1 MWHPYLK
8 LTTTAD
14 RHRHLPHPH
23 PPLPPRIHTQF
34 TAMNP
39 LSYTADNMAGAILLY
54 IRDIRDAA
62 VEDYFLAHKD
72 ISFTGID
79 LDILARVAAIS
90 IRKDAHVAEDA
101 ANMIEA
107 NNMCGPAAAGRQ
119 VSDTITLTPGSER
132 SKVYQTKESMW
143 LGQDTALCGGSRRG
157 GFREPPCRNHPKVD
171 VSFEDDVGQV
181 RHIKL
186 PAKSV
191 KKDPTKTAN
200 TKKANIRRKHTSTEA
215 ANLSQ
220 VADCVDL
227 GGGDDQKVAQA
238 CVKKITP
245 TRAKHL
251 FNWAAANPDL
261 FSEIEFKGGLEHL
274 RVIIQLMEEIED
286 NQAGSKTVKAKT
298 VKVPMD
304 LFDTP
309 STTTYHKYTPTQASA
324 NLVNSLMEEPLNY
337 DDDFGDMGHLDL
349 EAMMALLS

>member
-1 MWHPYLK
+1 
-8 LTTTAD
+8 
-14 RHRHLPHPH
+14 
-23 PPLPPRIHTQF
+23 
-34 TAMNP
+34 MNP
-39 LSYTADNMAGAILLY
+39 PSYTADNMAGAILLY
-54 IRDIRDAA
+54 IRAIRDAA
-62 VEDYFLAHKD
+62 LEDYFLTHKD

-79 LDILARVAAIS
+79 LDILARIAAIS

-132 SKVYQTKESMW
+132 SKVYQTKEAKW

-157 GFREPPCRNHPKVD
+157 GFKEPPCRHHPEVD
-171 VSFEDDVGQV
+171 VSFEDEAGQV

-186 PAKSV
+186 PPKTV
-191 KKDPTKTAN
+191 KTTKN
-200 TKKANIRRKHTSTEA
+200 MKKANIRRKHTSTEA

-245 TRAKHL
+245 TRAKRL
-251 FNWAAANPDL
+251 FAWAAENPDE
-261 FSEIEFKGGLEHL
+261 FSEIEFEGGLEHL

-286 NQAGSKTVKAKT
+286 NQADGKTVKAKT
-298 VKVPMD
+298 VKAPMD
-304 LFDTP
+304 FFDAP
-309 STTTYHKYTPTQASA
+309 STTTYYKYTPTQASA
-324 NLVNSLMEEPLNY
+324 IDMNNLMEEPLNY
-337 DDDFGDMGHLDL
+337 DDDFGDMCHLDL